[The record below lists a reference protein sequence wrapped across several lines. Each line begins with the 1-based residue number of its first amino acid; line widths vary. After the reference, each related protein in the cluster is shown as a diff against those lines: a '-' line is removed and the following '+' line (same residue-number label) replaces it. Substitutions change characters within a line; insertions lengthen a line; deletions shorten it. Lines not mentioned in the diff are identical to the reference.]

1 MHTVKQFLVAFLAGS
16 VVTGGALGTLGYF
29 GYRDFAQQKQALLT
43 ETKKQ
48 AWRLQ
53 NLSDSQTR
61 LQEELEGLK
70 SAKAANYDTAMGAL
84 IQAKENASIA
94 ALYDWGVKALEEKDI
109 PRAYFALS
117 EVHKA
122 NPSYKAVA
130 EAYPKAQQAYTQYQK
145 TQQQEQLHGA
155 YAQGLDAQAKG
166 QWAQAQQA
174 YRRALQVQNPYK
186 DAAQRLATVS
196 KQLATRTQTQD
207 LKQRQAWL
215 EATYKLALGHQ
226 GSGRYAAARDTYQQ
240 IVADAPGYKDAQ
252 QRLNVMLAKAPR
264 PTPAPQTATTANCY
278 AQGQIFGRCA
288 SDPNR
293 PGCSSLSTQGT
304 PAACKNNADFVKGFQ
319 AAAATPG
326 GAPGASLGADPE
338 TGADANPRDPNGLLK
353 GLSSLM
359 NQF

>member
-29 GYRDFAQQKQALLT
+29 GYRDFQEQKQALLT

-61 LQEELEGLK
+61 LQEELEGFK

-94 ALYDWGVKALEEKDI
+94 ALYDWGLKALEEKDV

-122 NPSYKAVA
+122 NPKYKAVA
-130 EAYPKAQQAYTQYQK
+130 ETYPKAQQAYTQYQK
-145 TQQQEQLHGA
+145 TQQQEQLQGA
-155 YAQGLDAQAKG
+155 YAQGLDFQAKG

-174 YRRALQVQNPYK
+174 YRKALQLQNPYK

-196 KQLATRTQTQD
+196 KQLTTRTQTQD
-207 LKQRQAWL
+207 MKQKQAWL
-215 EATYKLALGHQ
+215 DAAYKVAFNHQ
-226 GSGRYAAARDTYQQ
+226 ANGRYAAARDTYQQ
-240 IVADAPGYKDAQ
+240 IVADSPGYKDAG
-252 QRLNVMLAKAPR
+252 QRFKSMLAKAPR
-264 PTPAPQTATTANCY
+264 PTPAPQAAAVASTANCY
-278 AQGQIFGRCA
+278 EQGQIFGRCA

-293 PGCSSLSTQGT
+293 PGCSSLSTQST

-319 AAAATPG
+319 AAATPAGTPG
-326 GAPGASLGADPE
+326 
-338 TGADANPRDPNGLLK
+338 TDANPRDPNGLLK